1 MTEKKRSLQYNG
13 SGYYDETAFKAML
26 SLEREEGNKAMGMRS
41 DYQDGDI
48 VEVTKQNGIIEE
60 FLLLRCH
67 DGYATAVILKER
79 APAENSVA
87 VISRQKMYLDA
98 GRPCYVFY
106 DAIGQYVKTLNASEL
121 ERIRKKVGGALGIVI
136 PENGETK
143 QPEPVREISRETVE
157 EVIRAVAEKLDPLQE
172 AVKKLQESF
181 DDVGMEL
188 EKEIRLEAE
197 RDIFKSLYAQERGA

>member
-1 MTEKKRSLQYNG
+1 MKEATKSLLFNG
-13 SGYYDETAFKAML
+13 SWYYDNTAYQAIMNVSKEV
-26 SLEREEGNKAMGMRS
+26 ERMGMRS

-48 VEVTKQNGIIEE
+48 VEVTKQNGVTEE

-67 DGYATAVILKER
+67 EGYATAAILKER

-121 ERIRKKVGGALGIVI
+121 ERIRKKIGGSLGIAI

-143 QPEPVREISRETVE
+143 QPDPVKSINQEEIKDLVE
-157 EVIRAVAEKLDPLQE
+157 KVTNMMEPLQA
-172 AVKKLQESF
+172 AVDKLQNTF
-181 DDVGMEL
+181 DDVGMTL

-197 RDIFKSLYAQERGA
+197 RDIFKALYEKERAV